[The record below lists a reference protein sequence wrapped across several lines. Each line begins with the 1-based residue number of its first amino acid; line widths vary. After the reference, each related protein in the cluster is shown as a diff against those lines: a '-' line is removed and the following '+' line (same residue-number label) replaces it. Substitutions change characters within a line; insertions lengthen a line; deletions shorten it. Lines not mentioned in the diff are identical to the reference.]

1 MMGMDAPQIVA
12 KVKAGPGAGS
22 LFTAHDA
29 AAELS
34 RKHNELA
41 ARIQALQSKMAGAW
55 TGNAADQARVGAGP
69 LVQASEVAGQHL
81 AKAQDLYI
89 SQGNSF
95 NSLKATVDHNDP
107 GPKPDSTWMSRNIPF
122 LSSRDE
128 EIDTW
133 NQKAQV
139 VVDGYNNYHGESSTN
154 SAQWPRGYGQLGLP
168 PGGAGVVVQQD
179 PGTGARLRQ
188 ARLRRRQRPRRWSR
202 RSAEPGQ
209 RREWWASA
217 ACARSRP
224 RRTGSRRSGQPGT
237 GT

>member
-179 PGTGARLRQ
+179 PGTGG
-188 ARLRRRQRPRRWSR
+188 PG
-202 RSAEPGQ
+202 EPG
-209 RREWWASA
+209 
-217 ACARSRP
+217 
-224 RRTGSRRSGQPGT
+224 SGKR
-237 GT
+237 